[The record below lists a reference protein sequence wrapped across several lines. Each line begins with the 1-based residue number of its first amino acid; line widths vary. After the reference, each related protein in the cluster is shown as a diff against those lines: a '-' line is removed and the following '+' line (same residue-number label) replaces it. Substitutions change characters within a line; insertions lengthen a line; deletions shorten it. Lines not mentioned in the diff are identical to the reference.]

1 MIIKMHLA
9 LQAIIGMPNGNK
21 ENKDKMKTSISKEE
35 EKAPANGKRIGSS
48 TN

>member
-21 ENKDKMKTSISKEE
+21 ENKDNKNYKNENVDK
-35 EKAPANGKRIGSS
+35 
-48 TN
+48 